1 MAEGKMKAAYLY
13 GIQDLRIIETDIPD
27 IGPGEVLVRVRA
39 ATTCGTDVKI
49 YRRGYVG
56 GIIQYPQP
64 FGHEWAGDIAEVGEG
79 VDWLE
84 VGMRVRGGNSAPCYR
99 CSMCLEGKYNLC
111 ENRVWLWGA
120 YAEYV
125 KVPAPIALHNMH
137 ILPPHLTYEEAAVT
151 EPLACVVH
159 GQIKAGV
166 GVGDDVAIIGAGPI
180 GLLHAQLARVRGARK
195 VIVSDV
201 VEERLRM
208 AERMGVD
215 VAINASEEDVERR
228 VKEETNGLGAD
239 VVVEAVGLPQTWM
252 QALKLVKR
260 GGTVLEFGGCPPGT
274 KIELD
279 TELLHYGE
287 VTVLGTFHATPEEFT
302 KAFNL
307 IASGQVDAKS
317 IITRRMPLTE
327 LKKAM
332 EILSTSKTELKIAII
347 P

>member
-1 MAEGKMKAAYLY
+1 
-13 GIQDLRIIETDIPD
+13 
-27 IGPGEVLVRVRA
+27 
-39 ATTCGTDVKI
+39 
-49 YRRGYVG
+49 
-56 GIIQYPQP
+56 
-64 FGHEWAGDIAEVGEG
+64 
-79 VDWLE
+79 
-84 VGMRVRGGNSAPCYR
+84 
-99 CSMCLEGKYNLC
+99 
-111 ENRVWLWGA
+111 
-120 YAEYV
+120 
-125 KVPAPIALHNMH
+125 
-137 ILPPHLTYEEAAVT
+137 
-151 EPLACVVH
+151 
-159 GQIKAGV
+159 
-166 GVGDDVAIIGAGPI
+166 
-180 GLLHAQLARVRGARK
+180 
-195 VIVSDV
+195 V

-287 VTVLGTFHATPEEFT
+287 VTMLGTFHATPEEFT